1 MTTHKQ
7 TAQFQTTSTIRFQI
21 KSIDDSSFGITLTIK
36 EDEDPETLALE
47 HLGYFVVPESVTE

>member
-1 MTTHKQ
+1 MITLEQ
-7 TAQFQTTSTIRFQI
+7 TAQFQDTPTVRFQI
-21 KSIDDSSFGITLTIK
+21 KSLDDPTFGITLTVG